1 MDDMST
7 ALDRKPPLGK
17 IEPYSSKYFLSC
29 ALGGI
34 IGMLRGI
41 IIIITIG
48 DANDWL
54 MVPCFFF
61 LSVLN
66 SLW

>member
-1 MDDMST
+1 MAT

-34 IGMLRGI
+34 IGMLREI
-41 IIIITIG
+41 IIIIG
-48 DANDWL
+48 DANNWL
-54 MVPCFFF
+54 MVSCLFFYRY
-61 LSVLN
+61 
-66 SLW
+66 